1 MRMWFIR
8 ILPDTWAR
16 TLWPLSISTR
26 NIALGSGSITLPS
39 TSIASSFLLMA
50 FRFHLSPVP
59 WTGASYGSESDCRR
73 DGARNLAELPQQL
86 VDLVPG
92 TSRSPRQGADEG
104 QAFARSHAVRL
115 WIVQAA

>member
-73 DGARNLAELPQQL
+73 DGARNLAELPHQL
-86 VDLVPG
+86 VELVPA
-92 TSRSPRQGADEG
+92 TSRSPRQVRAEVPPVR
-104 QAFARSHAVRL
+104 QSHA
-115 WIVQAA
+115 